1 VRKRSRPFR
10 AITAMVI
17 SQPGRFSRGLFVR
30 GPMMLFLDI
39 IKGTNSK
46 VSPFVTMY

>member
-1 VRKRSRPFR
+1 MLRS
-10 AITAMVI
+10 
-17 SQPGRFSRGLFVR
+17 GLIEFGSHTFGAHEYR
-30 GPMMLFLDI
+30 DNMPALLLQII